1 MKRCDPHRRTPLR
14 ASSRIAWTCWFA
26 LCATVAQAQQDASVQ
41 TAKPWLGRVQPPTDP
56 LDPWPLEDVPRVGEA
71 ATAPQP
77 APAESLAA
85 GMPFEPMAPVY
96 VDSTD
101 VVVVVRCRQILIE
114 DPQVVPEL
122 ERLLRDG
129 QSLEVAT
136 KKLGIQKVEE
146 SRREY
151 ALDELEAGIRAQI
164 AALPDSGWSSPRE
177 WRGRTALF
185 QVLERAERGRYTVPP
200 LGMNLDDKDKSKLAK
215 LGGRPVGQPQAQAA
229 DADFKPAAVLD
240 QVQAVYPPEATE
252 SGEVKI
258 VVSVGR
264 IGEILDARVEQAT
277 AQIFAA
283 PALAAARS
291 SRYSPA
297 ERAGFAEPGEVR
309 LIYKFEAPQSAPSS
323 P

>member
-1 MKRCDPHRRTPLR
+1 MR
-14 ASSRIAWTCWFA
+14 ASSWIAFAWTCWFA
-26 LCATVAQAQQDASVQ
+26 LGATVSQAQQPASLQ
-41 TAKPWLGRVQPPTDP
+41 TAKPWMGRVQPPADP
-56 LDPWPLEDVPRVGEA
+56 LDPWPLEDAPRVGGP

-85 GMPFEPMAPVY
+85 GMPFEPMPVY
-96 VDSTD
+96 IDSTD
-101 VVVVVRCRQILIE
+101 IVVVVRCRQILIE

-122 ERLLRDG
+122 ERLLHDG

-136 KKLGIQKVEE
+136 KRLGIQNVEE

-164 AALPDSGWSSPRE
+164 AALPDSGWSAPRE

-185 QVLERAERGRYTVPP
+185 QVLERAERGRHTVPP
-200 LGMNLDDKDKSKLAK
+200 LGMNLDDKDKSKLAR
-215 LGGRPVGQPQAQAA
+215 LGGRPEGQPQAQAA

-240 QVQAVYPPEATE
+240 QVQAVYPPQATE
-252 SGEVKI
+252 PGEVTI

-264 IGEILDARVEQAT
+264 IGEILGARVERST
-277 AQIFAA
+277 AAIFDA
-283 PALAAARS
+283 PALAAARG